1 MVFLLT
7 QCATSIVFCRQSKI
21 KLLLVWKWLL
31 LADTKCLLCLSFSNL
46 LFMPKKE
53 INSHFNILFNT
64 VYETNVHWAVSVCSY
79 CFCGFKHPRSLWDP
93 VSFVCPGGKLSAGSV
108 IQVMS
113 TLPLGTCGPF
123 RSGFCTE
130 FHVELSN
137 PQLLVTWMRP
147 TKSIFLILFLF

>member
-31 LADTKCLLCLSFSNL
+31 LADTKGLLCLPFSNL

-113 TLPLGTCGPF
+113 TLPLE
-123 RSGFCTE
+123 SVAHLDLGFVLNFMCNWAIHSYWLHGWDPPNQ
-130 FHVELSN
+130 F
-137 PQLLVTWMRP
+137 
-147 TKSIFLILFLF
+147 F